1 MGIRFAVC
9 QGKAFVLDVTTVV
22 WYNGK
27 EIVALCAV
35 LQKQKTADH
44 GYPLPKKGRIMGW
57 MDEIKAEFVK
67 TFIRDDRYK
76 VFVTGF
82 ENTILITL
90 VSIVVGMVFG
100 IAIAMLRYGFVQ
112 IKKRKPVTPAKKIG
126 YVLYFIIDKILAF
139 YVAVVRGVPL
149 VVQLLIMAFVIMAGF
164 PNKIVVCCIAM
175 GLNSAAYVSEVV
187 RGGINSVDAG
197 QMDAGRSLGV
207 GAFDTI
213 LYIILP
219 QAFKSALPALCNEG
233 IAVLKETS
241 IVGYIAV
248 VDLTRASDLVR
259 SRTMSPMMP
268 LFFIAA
274 VYFACVMI
282 LSFGVSILE
291 RRLKQGD
298 RG

>member
-1 MGIRFAVC
+1 
-9 QGKAFVLDVTTVV
+9 
-22 WYNGK
+22 
-27 EIVALCAV
+27 
-35 LQKQKTADH
+35 
-44 GYPLPKKGRIMGW
+44 MGW
-57 MDEIKAEFVK
+57 MDNLKAEFIK

-82 ENTILITL
+82 KNTILITL
-90 VSIVVGMVFG
+90 VSLAVGLAFG
-100 IAIAMLRYGFVQ
+100 ILIAIFRYGYSQ
-112 IKKRKPVTPAKKIG
+112 MKKRKPVTPMKKL
-126 YVLYFIIDKILAF
+126 LYGVCWVIDKILAL
-139 YVAVVRGVPL
+139 YVALMRGIPL
-149 VVQLLIMAFVIMAGF
+149 VVQLLIMAFVVMAGF
-164 PNKIVVCCIAM
+164 PNKIVVCCISM

-197 QMDAGRSLGV
+197 QMEAGRSLGV
-207 GAFDTI
+207 SAATTI
-213 LYIILP
+213 LYVILP

-274 VYFACVMI
+274 VYFICVMV
-282 LSFGVSILE
+282 LSWGVSILE
-291 RRLKQGD
+291 KRLKQGD

>member
-1 MGIRFAVC
+1 
-9 QGKAFVLDVTTVV
+9 
-22 WYNGK
+22 
-27 EIVALCAV
+27 
-35 LQKQKTADH
+35 
-44 GYPLPKKGRIMGW
+44 MGW
-57 MDEIKAEFVK
+57 IEPFVTDFEK

-76 VFVTGF
+76 VFLTGF
-82 ENTILITL
+82 KNTLLITVVSLIVGLVAGILI
-90 VSIVVGMVFG
+90 
-100 IAIAMLRYGFVQ
+100 AIMRYGFTQ
-112 IKKRKPVTPAKKIG
+112 MKKRKPITLPQKL
-126 YVLYFIIDKILAF
+126 LYAVCWIVDKILGL
-139 YVAVVRGVPL
+139 YVAIMRGVPL

-197 QMDAGRSLGV
+197 QMEAGRSLGLS
-207 GAFDTI
+207 AATTI
-213 LYIILP
+213 VHIILP

-274 VYFACVMI
+274 VYFICVVVM
-282 LSFGVSILE
+282 SWGVSILE
-291 RRLKQGD
+291 KRLKQGD

>member
-1 MGIRFAVC
+1 
-9 QGKAFVLDVTTVV
+9 
-22 WYNGK
+22 
-27 EIVALCAV
+27 
-35 LQKQKTADH
+35 
-44 GYPLPKKGRIMGW
+44 MGW
-57 MDEIKAEFVK
+57 IETFMAEFDK

-82 ENTILITL
+82 KNTLLITAVSLIVGLIGGILI
-90 VSIVVGMVFG
+90 
-100 IAIAMLRYGFVQ
+100 AIIRYGYSQ
-112 IKKRKPVTPAKKIG
+112 MKKRKPVTVPQKL
-126 YVLYFIIDKILAF
+126 LYFVVNIIDKILAL
-139 YVAVVRGVPL
+139 YVAVMRGVPL
-149 VVQLLIMAFVIMAGF
+149 VVQLLIMAFVVMAGF

-187 RGGINSVDAG
+187 RGGISSVDAG
-197 QMDAGRSLGV
+197 QMEAGRSLGIS
-207 GAFDTI
+207 AAKTI
-213 LYIILP
+213 FYIILP
-219 QAFKSALPALCNEG
+219 QAFKAALPALCNEG

-241 IVGYIAV
+241 IVGYIAI

-268 LFFIAA
+268 LMFIAI

-282 LSFGVSILE
+282 LSWGVSILE

>member
-1 MGIRFAVC
+1 
-9 QGKAFVLDVTTVV
+9 
-22 WYNGK
+22 
-27 EIVALCAV
+27 
-35 LQKQKTADH
+35 
-44 GYPLPKKGRIMGW
+44 MGW
-57 MDEIKAEFVK
+57 VQTFQNEFEK

-76 VFVTGF
+76 VFITGF
-82 ENTILITL
+82 KNTLLITVISLIVGLVGGILI
-90 VSIVVGMVFG
+90 
-100 IAIAMLRYGFVQ
+100 AMIRYGFSQ
-112 IKKRKPVTPAKKIG
+112 MKKRKPVTLGKKLI
-126 YVLYFIIDKILAF
+126 YAVLWVVDKILAL

-149 VVQLLIMAFVIMAGF
+149 VVQLLIMAFVVMAGF

-187 RGGINSVDAG
+187 RGGINAVDAG
-197 QMDAGRSLGV
+197 QMEAGRSLGV
-207 GAFDTI
+207 SAAATI
-213 LYIILP
+213 FHIILP

-268 LFFIAA
+268 LMFIAV
-274 VYFACVMI
+274 VYFVCVMI

>member
-1 MGIRFAVC
+1 
-9 QGKAFVLDVTTVV
+9 
-22 WYNGK
+22 
-27 EIVALCAV
+27 
-35 LQKQKTADH
+35 
-44 GYPLPKKGRIMGW
+44 MGW
-57 MDEIKAEFVK
+57 IDTFMAEFEK

-82 ENTILITL
+82 KNTLLITAVSLIVGLVAGILI
-90 VSIVVGMVFG
+90 
-100 IAIAMLRYGFVQ
+100 AIIRYGYSQ
-112 IKKRKPVTPAKKIG
+112 MKKRKPVTVPQKLLHA
-126 YVLYFIIDKILAF
+126 VLGIVDKILAL
-139 YVAVVRGVPL
+139 YVAVMRGVPL
-149 VVQLLIMAFVIMAGF
+149 VVQLLIMAFVVMAGY

-187 RGGINSVDAG
+187 RGGISSVDAG
-197 QMDAGRSLGV
+197 QMEAGRSLGV
-207 GAFDTI
+207 GAAATI
-213 LYIILP
+213 FHIILP
-219 QAFKSALPALCNEG
+219 QAFKAALPALCNEG

-268 LFFIAA
+268 LIFIAV
-274 VYFACVMI
+274 VYFVCVMI
-282 LSFGVSILE
+282 LSWGVSILE